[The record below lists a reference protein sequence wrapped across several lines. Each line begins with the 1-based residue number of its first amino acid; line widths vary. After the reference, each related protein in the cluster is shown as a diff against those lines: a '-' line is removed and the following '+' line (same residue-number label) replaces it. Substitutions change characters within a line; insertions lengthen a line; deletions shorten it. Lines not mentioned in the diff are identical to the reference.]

1 MEQKRPQKDA
11 TNIKKNQMV
20 SIQIPTVFS
29 FFFVRHQEYHVRMT
43 TISEDADSDDEDEEM
58 EFSTMGNQV
67 N

>member
-1 MEQKRPQKDA
+1 
-11 TNIKKNQMV
+11 MV
-20 SIQIPTVFS
+20 GIQIPTVFS